1 MNKTSGLSMKRILSA
16 ACFTLSATWFV
27 QAQTA
32 QYSLPAGAK
41 VIEIQNIKSTKHPNR
56 ALLLWMLNPER
67 HPRENPEDL
76 YTCPEETVGHFY
88 SGPVRVSLVST
99 VAKKIINTIEL
110 KDGQGEDSFNI
121 PYKIHK
127 GYYFVAGVRGQQE
140 GKPTIMRLKDY
151 NGDGRAMEF
160 ALFEAHACMGLSTT
174 LLGYSEKQDQVIQYE
189 TELRSSLGGEQK
201 TESLHWVDYLFS
213 KKPVRAGFWRYE
225 IDYRGRGG
233 SLDQYEVRYNAA
245 IEKFAGTLVSKIDD

>member
-1 MNKTSGLSMKRILSA
+1 MKKRSKVWMKTALFAAYFLVSAFFGVRAQNLPYGLP
-16 ACFTLSATWFV
+16 T
-27 QAQTA
+27 
-32 QYSLPAGAK
+32 GAK
-41 VIEIQNIKSTKHPNR
+41 VIEMQNLNSTTTAHR
-56 ALLLWMLNPER
+56 ALVLWMIKPKSY
-67 HPRENPEDL
+67 PRDHPEDP

-99 VAKKIINTIEL
+99 ADKTIINTIEL

-174 LLGYSEKQDQVIQYE
+174 LIGYSEKQDQVIQYE

-213 KKPVRAGFWRYE
+213 KSPLKAGSWKYE

-233 SLDQYEVRYNAA
+233 SLDKYEIRYNSAK
-245 IEKFAGTLVSKIDD
+245 EKFEGTLVSKTDE